1 MSRPRKAASRFLSCR
16 TRAALR
22 RLRDAGE
29 DGFTLIELAL
39 VMIIMPLVL
48 GVLFY
53 ALFVT
58 LESEAHVST
67 KVTDSVDSQISSE
80 FYVRDV
86 QSATLVTLSASAK
99 APTICGSGTTLLV
112 SLAWP
117 SGSTS
122 TGTVVSYWTESG
134 GTTLVRQACKTG
146 SPRPSTTTSR
156 NFSSAISRAIVSCV
170 PGKPRCATPA
180 TPASATHTWVPAQW
194 VSAVTVA
201 VAQVK
206 GKYRYNLSATP
217 RVSNT
222 SGSTV
227 GTPPGGGTLTTP
239 KITKNLPTLFLLARA
254 GHVIREDSK
263 GTKATVKGTTAI
275 ETGGYLTLQPHTSFT
290 TTTGETTGTPAAI
303 CKTTTTCDSK
313 TTGTATPHPA
323 TWDVKTLSDPLATL
337 PDPPEEALG
346 TTGGCPAGTV
356 TKLGPGR
363 YTCPIKPT
371 PGKSL
376 VLSHGAYEFEQTVTL
391 KNATLTGEAG
401 VFIYFPC
408 HTVDAWAPSC
418 TEGLAT
424 AGGGQTT
431 TIDVKAMT
439 TGLYKQIWYWQNA
452 GDGSPVAIHAKTTLS
467 IKGIMYAPSAT
478 VSFNGGPG
486 SNSVGAVV
494 AYTLDLKNG
503 TFLIQG
509 FT

>member
-1 MSRPRKAASRFLSCR
+1 MSRPRRALRRFFSCR
-16 TRAALR
+16 TPSASR
-22 RLRDAGE
+22 RFREAGE
-29 DGFTLIELAL
+29 EGFTLIELAL

-99 APTICGSGTTLLV
+99 APTICGTGTKMLV

-122 TGTVVSYWTESG
+122 TGKTVVSYWAESG
-134 GTTLVRQACKTG
+134 GTTLVRQACRTG

-156 NFSSAISRAIVSCV
+156 NFSSAISRANVACVS
-170 PGKPRCATPA
+170 GKLKCATPT

-201 VAQVK
+201 VAEPK

-239 KITKNLPTLFLLARA
+239 KVTKTLPTLFLLSRA
-254 GHVIREDSK
+254 GRVIREDSK
-263 GTKATVKGTTAI
+263 GTTATVKGTTAI
-275 ETGGYLTLQPHTSFT
+275 ETGGYITQQPHTILR
-290 TTTGETTGTPAAI
+290 TTTGETTGPNSAI
-303 CKTTTTCDSK
+303 CQTTTSCK
-313 TTGTATPHPA
+313 GKVTPLPS
-323 TWDVKTLSDPLATL
+323 TWKNVTKLRDPLATL

-346 TTGGCPAGTV
+346 TTSGCPSSTV
-356 TKLGPGR
+356 TTLGPGR

-376 VLSHGAYEFEQTVTL
+376 VLRHGAYEFEQTVTL
-391 KNATLTGEAG
+391 KNATLTGKAG

-467 IKGIMYAPSAT
+467 ITGIMYAPSAT